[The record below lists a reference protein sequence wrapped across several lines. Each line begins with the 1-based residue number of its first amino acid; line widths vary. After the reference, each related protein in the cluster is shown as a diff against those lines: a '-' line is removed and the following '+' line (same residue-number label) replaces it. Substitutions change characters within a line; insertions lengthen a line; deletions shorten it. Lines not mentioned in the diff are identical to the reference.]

1 MSTAV
6 AEAML
11 AGPLNSESL
20 AQWFITAFKP
30 EERAGHA
37 GSFYRFSQKVED
49 GAEFLERIN
58 PPSDKSSAA
67 VRGWVT
73 GLYQRPAIVLE
84 MGELQAK
91 LRHNTAGEIA
101 SAQAAVLLTHY
112 LAYRCG
118 QPTQA
123 AKFVSDYVP
132 GPWSRSR
139 SEPVGSNGID
149 SVHAAI
155 QAIVMHDKLSA
166 ILRQCIDFKG
176 DVDTVATIALGAA
189 SLSAD
194 IIQDLPR
201 HLFGGLEDGEWGI
214 SYLMRLD
221 VRLAQFLT
229 RAGHGGLFG
238 CVTAG

>member
-1 MSTAV
+1 MH
-6 AEAML
+6 L
-11 AGPLNSESL
+11 
-20 AQWFITAFKP
+20 
-30 EERAGHA
+30 
-37 GSFYRFSQKVED
+37 
-49 GAEFLERIN
+49 
-58 PPSDKSSAA
+58 
-67 VRGWVT
+67 
-73 GLYQRPAIVLE
+73 
-84 MGELQAK
+84 
-91 LRHNTAGEIA
+91 
-101 SAQAAVLLTHY
+101 
-112 LAYRCG
+112 
-118 QPTQA
+118 
-123 AKFVSDYVP
+123 

-201 HLFGGLEDGEWGI
+201 HLFDGLEDGEWGI

-229 RAGHGGLFG
+229 RAGHGG
-238 CVTAG
+238 